1 MEGICVGDIFCVAT
15 GLLLYTSNYEEY
27 LALVLCASRMAK
39 TCETFLLVH
48 RKMFLLVHRK
58 LMKWEVRN
66 HSKTQPLK

>member
-1 MEGICVGDIFCVAT
+1 MGDIFCVAT

-27 LALVLCASRMAK
+27 LALLLCASRMAK

-48 RKMFLLVHRK
+48 RK
-58 LMKWEVRN
+58 LMKWEVQN